1 VKILKKIKFAV
12 CVFLLLFCLALG
24 GELYQVYL
32 DSFTDGVYYF
42 SSARMVYDTD
52 SDIQKKKEKI
62 TALSEKNNCMV
73 FCAEKNVLG
82 ASSSEITVYIP
93 DAATEAEV
101 KKQLSIA
108 PGEYKSLFSG
118 ITTVCFKDFYEAT
131 DNMYFYFFGAEE
143 SIWNIKNDYNR
154 SFNSGTLKRESPQH
168 IQWFLL
174 LAWAAFGLV
183 LLFLTWFDIQ
193 FQKKE
198 NFVLVSLGKPVSHI
212 IIKNIFKDVGFLV
225 AAAAAL
231 IFVLSPFTYI
241 AYSINISL
249 LLFGA
254 FLLLNSLVYLTMF
267 RYDMKMAL
275 SKSNFSTAVLSDC
288 YVLKAISLIV
298 TVAVLSANILII
310 SENGILLNRREYVAG
325 YSGYSFLNV
334 VDRSTENLSSA
345 QMTKREKFLYKVEN
359 EIMKKEYAEND
370 MAFSNIALSGR
381 DLDYVVISE
390 NSAELLDGIKAV
402 ESIDF
407 SKDYYILLPEGCENP
422 QEKTEKCK
430 AMLEVTDK
438 QSCEVLTYS
447 ENKSVFHFT
456 QTSYS
461 TVNFKATASP
471 VIILLSSSDMPV
483 SSYVSFLDAM
493 FNITQ
498 EDIDYYKSKYK
509 LEEKHMDIK
518 VTNVAQRTEYA
529 WAVLGRMTGLSAA
542 LSLFMLLLELLMII
556 TIAKLEYIT
565 NSVELSLKKILGYS
579 LFSRNKAMVLLNA
592 FSVFIGVF
600 TAVTV
605 ALLLKVGIW
614 LLFLLVGLAIFALE
628 CVTICYYSARLEK
641 TNVPKILKGGCL

>member
-1 VKILKKIKFAV
+1 MKKVKFAV

-24 GELYQVYL
+24 GELYQMYL
-32 DSFTDGVYYF
+32 DDFTDGAYYF
-42 SSARMVYDTD
+42 YSGRSVDDTD
-52 SDIQKKKEKI
+52 SDIQKKREKI
-62 TALSEKNNCMV
+62 TALSEKNNCRV
-73 FCAEKNVLG
+73 FCAEKNLIG
-82 ASSSEITVYIP
+82 ASSAEITVYTP
-93 DAATEAEV
+93 DKATEEEV
-101 KKQLSIA
+101 KKRLSIA

-118 ITTVCFKDFYEAT
+118 ITTVYFKDFYEAP
-131 DNMYFYFFGAEE
+131 DDMYFYFFGAEE
-143 SIWNIKNDYNR
+143 SVWNIKKEYSL
-154 SFNSGTLKRESPQH
+154 SFGSGRVKRESPQH

-174 LAWAAFGLV
+174 LAWAAFGIV

-198 NFVLVSLGKPVSHI
+198 NFVLVSLGKPVAHLI
-212 IIKNIFKDVGFLV
+212 MKNAFKDAAFLFGAV
-225 AAAAAL
+225 AALAL
-231 IFVLSPFTYI
+231 VLSPFTYI
-241 AYSINISL
+241 AYRINISL
-249 LLFGA
+249 LVFAA
-254 FLLLNSLVYLTMF
+254 FVLLNGLVYLTMF

-310 SENGILLNRREYVAG
+310 TESVPLLNRREYVAG

-334 VDRSTENLSSA
+334 VDKSTKNLSSA
-345 QMTKREKFLYKVEN
+345 QMTKRDEFLYKVEY

-370 MAFSNIALSGR
+370 MAFSDIVLSGR

-407 SKDYYILLPEGCENP
+407 SKDYYILLPEGCEEPEIKMKNCNDILKGAD
-422 QEKTEKCK
+422 E
-430 AMLEVTDK
+430 
-438 QSCEVLTYS
+438 QSREVLTYS
-447 ENKSVFHFT
+447 TNESIFCFSNTSVT
-456 QTSYS
+456 DNI
-461 TVNFKATASP
+461 VNFKSTASP
-471 VIILLSSSDMPV
+471 VIILLSSSAEPV
-483 SSYVSFLDAM
+483 SHYVSFSDAM

-509 LEEKHMDIK
+509 LEEKSMDIK

-556 TIAKLEYIT
+556 SIAKLEYIT

-579 LFSRNKAMVLLNA
+579 LLSRNKAMVLLNA

-614 LLFLLVGLAIFALE
+614 LLFLLIGLAIFVLE
-628 CVTICYYSARLEK
+628 CVTICYYSARLER

>member
-1 VKILKKIKFAV
+1 MKKVKFAV

-24 GELYQVYL
+24 GELYQMYL
-32 DSFTDGVYYF
+32 DDFTDGVYYF
-42 SSARMVYDTD
+42 SSARMNYDTD
-52 SDIQKKKEKI
+52 SDIQKKRDKI
-62 TALSEKNNCMV
+62 TALSEKNNCRV
-73 FCAEKNVLG
+73 FCVEKNLIG
-82 ASSSEITVYIP
+82 ASSAEITVYTP

-118 ITTVCFKDFYEAT
+118 VTTVYFKDFYEAP
-131 DNMYFYFFGAEE
+131 DDMYFYFFGAEE
-143 SIWNIKNDYNR
+143 SVWNIKQDYNL

-174 LAWAAFGLV
+174 LAWAIFGLV

-212 IIKNIFKDVGFLV
+212 ILKNIFKDVGFLV
-225 AAAAAL
+225 AAAAVL
-231 IFVLSPFTYI
+231 TLVLSPFTHI

-310 SENGILLNRREYVAG
+310 SENGALLNRREYVAG

-334 VDRSTENLSSA
+334 VDKSTKNLSSA
-345 QMTKREKFLYKVEN
+345 QMTKRDEFLYKVEN

-370 MAFSNIALSGR
+370 MAFSDIVLSGR

-422 QEKTEKCK
+422 QEKTETCK
-430 AMLEVTDK
+430 SMLEVTDK
-438 QSCEVLTYS
+438 YSCEVLTYS

-471 VIILLSSSDMPV
+471 VIILLSSCDMPV

-579 LFSRNKAMVLLNA
+579 LLSRNKAMVLLNA

-614 LLFLLVGLAIFALE
+614 LLFLLVGLAIFVLE
-628 CVTICYYSARLEK
+628 CVTICYYSARLER

>member
-1 VKILKKIKFAV
+1 MKKVKFAV

-24 GELYQVYL
+24 GELYQMYL
-32 DSFTDGVYYF
+32 DDFTDGAYYF
-42 SSARMVYDTD
+42 SSVRMNYDTD

-62 TALSEKNNCMV
+62 TALSEKNNCTV

-118 ITTVCFKDFYEAT
+118 VTTVYFKDFYEAP
-131 DNMYFYFFGAEE
+131 DDMYFYFFGAEE
-143 SIWNIKNDYNR
+143 SVWNIKKEYSL
-154 SFNSGTLKRESPQH
+154 SFNSGPVKRESPQS
-168 IQWFLL
+168 IPLL
-174 LAWAAFGLV
+174 LPLAWAAFGII

-198 NFVLVSLGKPVSHI
+198 NFVLVSLGKPVAHLI
-212 IIKNIFKDVGFLV
+212 MKNAFKDAAFLFGAV
-225 AAAAAL
+225 AALAL
-231 IFVLSPFTYI
+231 VLSPFTYI
-241 AYSINISL
+241 AYRINISL
-249 LLFGA
+249 LVFAA
-254 FLLLNSLVYLTMF
+254 FVLLNSLVYLTML

-298 TVAVLSANILII
+298 TVAVLSANILIV

-325 YSGYSFLNV
+325 YSGYSFLQL
-334 VDRSTENLSSA
+334 VDRSTKNLSSA
-345 QMTKREKFLYKVEN
+345 QMTKRDEFLYKVEN

-370 MAFSNIALSGR
+370 MAFSDIVLSGR

-402 ESIDF
+402 EGIDF

-438 QSCEVLTYS
+438 YSCEVLTYS

-493 FNITQ
+493 FNVTQ

-509 LEEKHMDIK
+509 LEEKPMDIR
-518 VTNVAQRTEYA
+518 VINVAERTEYA
-529 WAVLGRMTGLSAA
+529 WAVLSRMTGLSAA

-579 LFSRNKAMVLLNA
+579 LTQRNRTMLLLNA

-600 TAVTV
+600 TAVII
-605 ALLLKVGIW
+605 ALLLKNSIWFMFLSVGAVVFVI
-614 LLFLLVGLAIFALE
+614 E
-628 CVTICYYSARLEK
+628 CIVICYYAAALEK